1 MGINDEQ
8 QKFYKSSIESM
19 NKLLKRY
26 QSYKMIELYAF
37 SKENEELVEC
47 QELDLSKAY
56 LGLRCP

>member
-1 MGINDEQ
+1 
-8 QKFYKSSIESM
+8 M

-26 QSYKMIELYAF
+26 QSYKMIDLYAF